1 MKNRLTI
8 GDNQTVACFICGER
22 GSANFETPRFHR
34 ISRGKDSTLTAEFV
48 TL

>member
-22 GSANFETPRFHR
+22 GNITYIIIANHVLLKR
-34 ISRGKDSTLTAEFV
+34 SDSKVFIKNG
-48 TL
+48 